1 MPIKNIGVSNFASSE
16 YLYVNCCGTQTCT
29 PYQRTTIRENGRKD
43 YHILYV
49 VGGVMEVEHAG
60 KEYQLMPGDFVLYFP
75 GERQRYVHRANG
87 KTQDHWLHFSGTGAP
102 DILNKLSFVSSGVYR
117 ADFNHLIDKCFRQM
131 IFECNVKKPSHEI
144 AECGHLLV
152 LLSLLSR
159 RCFSHGN
166 ILGMDKISPAIEHI
180 SMTYGYQPDIAHL
193 ASLCSLSK
201 SRFMHLFKQIT
212 GTSPVKY
219 YHHLRVEHA
228 KEFLLQTD
236 ASISEVADAVGYTDP
251 LYFSRVFKK
260 LTGLSPL
267 AYRRGGSENE
277 A

>member
-1 MPIKNIGVSNFASSE
+1 MPISNIGVSNFASSE
-16 YLYVNCCGTQTCT
+16 YLCVNCCGTQSCT
-29 PYQRTTIRENGRKD
+29 TYQRTTIRENGRKD

-60 KEYQLMPGDFVLYFP
+60 KEYQLTPGDFVLYFP
-75 GERQRYVHRANG
+75 GERQKYYHRANG
-87 KTQDHWLHFSGTGAP
+87 KTQDHWLHFSGMGVSET
-102 DILNKLSFVSSGVYR
+102 LKRLSFVRSGVYR
-117 ADFNHLIDKCFRQM
+117 AEPSALIDKCFRQM
-131 IFECNVKKPSHEI
+131 IYESNVKKPCHEI

-159 RCFSHGN
+159 RCFSDDN
-166 ILGMDKISPAIEHI
+166 VVGMEKISPAIQHI
-180 SMTYGYQPDIAHL
+180 SVTYGYQPDIAHL
-193 ASLCSLSK
+193 ASLCSLSQ

-260 LTGLSPL
+260 MTGVSPL
-267 AYRRGGSENE
+267 AFRRGDEDT
-277 A
+277 